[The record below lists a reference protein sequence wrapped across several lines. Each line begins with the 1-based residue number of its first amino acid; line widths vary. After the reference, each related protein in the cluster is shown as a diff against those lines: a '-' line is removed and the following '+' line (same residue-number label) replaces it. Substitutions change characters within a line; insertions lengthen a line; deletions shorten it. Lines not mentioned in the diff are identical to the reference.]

1 MSLPIKLDYSLKTM
15 EERNE
20 LIQKIIDQCPPN
32 QLSNH
37 YLEILADYVMDAIP
51 KEEKLAHTYL
61 TDNRLITINKR
72 ETSYEGLVEKFEN
85 GEDGIYN
92 FITEDKNIIMSPKL
106 EITETDLAAVPGLR
120 DLRTAIEEIEEAAK
134 HATSRRK
141 YLLKKQA
148 IEMRRDQYILKSAY
162 YQPSA
167 PTPSHSLPH
176 PISLEGRKWVDAAG
190 EPQSSEL
197 VSLFYP
203 DHVSAIMRNYR
214 SLKVATAHKINNDFY
229 YLLKEFDAAVEA
241 SLRPYPEYAAVVK
254 LKIAGK
260 QNTEIQQILKANFKK
275 TYSIQYISDLW
286 RNRIPVIISDYAKKE
301 YLDYHYLEVERG
313 TWKTCTKCKE
323 TKLAHQYYFTRN
335 KSSKDGFYS
344 ICKECRKK
352 ANKKD

>member
-1 MSLPIKLDYSLKTM
+1 MSQPLKLDYSLKTM

-20 LIQKIIDQCPPN
+20 LISKIIDQTPPD
-32 QLSNH
+32 QLSNK

-51 KEEKLAHTYL
+51 KKEKLAHTYL
-61 TDNRLITINKR
+61 TDNRLVTINKR

-106 EITETDLAAVPGLR
+106 EITEADVAAVPGLR
-120 DLRTAIEEIEEAAK
+120 ELRAAIEEIEEEAK
-134 HATSRRK
+134 RATGRRK

-167 PTPSHSLPH
+167 STPSKSLPY
-176 PISLEGRKWVDAAG
+176 PISLEGRKWIDDAG

-203 DHVSAIMRNYR
+203 DHVSAIMRNYK
-214 SLKVATAHKINNDFY
+214 SLKIATAGKLHNDFY
-229 YLLKEFDAAVEA
+229 YLLQEFDAAAAA
-241 SLRPYPEYAAVVK
+241 SLRPYPQYEEVLK
-254 LKIAGK
+254 LKIRGK
-260 QNTEIQQILKANFKK
+260 QNAAIQNALQTKFNK

-286 RNRIPVIISDYAKKE
+286 RNKIPKIIANYAKKQ
-301 YLDYHYLEVERG
+301 YLEYHYLEIEKG
-313 TWKTCTKCKE
+313 TWKTCTKCKQ
-323 TKLAHQYYFTRN
+323 TKLAHPYYFTHN
-335 KSSKDGFYS
+335 NASKDNFYS
-344 ICKECRKK
+344 ICKECR
-352 ANKKD
+352 NKKD